1 MTRQLS
7 PEVAVEKLQ
16 TAIFDLIDLHIRAG
30 YPFHGATFTH
40 IPIQYRDQG
49 YSEWDVSIQ
58 PGGTFVVD
66 TPSAGVDREVST
78 EATEVPVAPVEHVGD
93 TPEGVAGETTP
104 AGKISGLE
112 G

>member
-49 YSEWDVSIQ
+49 YSE
-58 PGGTFVVD
+58 
-66 TPSAGVDREVST
+66 
-78 EATEVPVAPVEHVGD
+78 
-93 TPEGVAGETTP
+93 
-104 AGKISGLE
+104 
-112 G
+112 